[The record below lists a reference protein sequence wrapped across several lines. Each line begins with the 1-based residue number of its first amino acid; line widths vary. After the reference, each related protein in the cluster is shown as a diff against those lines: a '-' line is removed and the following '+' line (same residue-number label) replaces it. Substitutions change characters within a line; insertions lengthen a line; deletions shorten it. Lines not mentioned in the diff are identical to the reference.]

1 MPSCKSPICSSFY
14 LTLLANAQNSQ
25 PFIDLGTDI
34 AKKPGVLKKFSVT
47 SSEPLNCSKLNE
59 LRKLGVLKGEYSCQ
73 GQTVADE
80 SRAGRDFGLGIGLGL
95 TIAVI
100 LWGL

>member
-1 MPSCKSPICSSFY
+1 M
-14 LTLLANAQNSQ
+14 
-25 PFIDLGTDI
+25 DR
-34 AKKPGVLKKFSVT
+34 AKRPGVLQKFSVT

-80 SRAGRDFGLGIGLGL
+80 SRAVRDFGIGIGLGL
-95 TIAVI
+95 TIAAI